1 MRQLASVQRIVDIQ
15 PIPNAD
21 KIECATVLGWK
32 CVVRKGEFKTGD
44 LVLYVEPDSLLPF
57 NPWTGE
63 QLGEKPMRLKTVRM
77 KGQISQGLVLNLSL
91 PLLASANGQ
100 AEGTDV
106 SELLGIKK
114 YEPPPLPPSLAG
126 IARGTF
132 PSFLVKTDETR
143 IQAFPGVITRHADK
157 SFAVTEKLDGSSTSY
172 YWHNILG
179 DGSTYT
185 FGACSRNL
193 DLEPGDAAQ
202 WVVASNLGIREA
214 LTKEQVDN
222 GRNLA
227 LQGELVGPNIQ
238 GNKLGLPTVTWYAFN
253 AYDIRKRSFLSHTEF
268 IEWTERNN
276 IPHVPVIEASFSL
289 QEQTVDSLVQYV
301 TRKSLLNPQVWIEGG
316 VFRPLVEERDPDLGR
331 LSFKAIN
338 PEFLLKYGE

>member
-1 MRQLASVQRIVDIQ
+1 MRQLASIQRIVDIQ

-32 CVVRKGEFKTGD
+32 CVVKKGEFKTGD
-44 LVLYVEPDSLLPF
+44 LVLYIEPDSLLPF

-63 QLGEKPMRLKTVRM
+63 LLGDKPLRLKTVRM
-77 KGQISQGLVLNLSL
+77 KGQISQGLVLNPGL
-91 PLLASANGQ
+91 PQLAAGNWLV
-100 AEGTDV
+100 EGTDV
-106 SELLGIKK
+106 SEVLGIKK

-126 IARGTF
+126 IARGAF

-143 IQAFPGVITRHADK
+143 IQAFPGVIIRHADK
-157 SFAVTEKLDGSSTSY
+157 PFAVTEKLDGASTSY
-172 YWHNILG
+172 YWHDIHG
-179 DGSTYT
+179 DGNTYT

-193 DLEPGDAAQ
+193 DLEFGDAAQ
-202 WVVASNLGIREA
+202 WVVAANLGIREA

-238 GNKLGLPTVTWYAFN
+238 SNKLGLPSITWFAFN
-253 AYDIRKRSFLSHTEF
+253 AYNIRARQFLSHDEF
-268 IEWTERNN
+268 IDWCERNK
-276 IPHVPVIEASFSL
+276 IPHVPVIERGFSL
-289 QEQTVDSLVQYV
+289 AEHTVDSLVKYV

-316 VFRPLVEERDPDLGR
+316 VFRPLVEQQDPDLGR

>member
-1 MRQLASVQRIVDIQ
+1 MRQLASIQRIVDIQ

-32 CVVRKGEFKTGD
+32 CVVKKGEFKTGD

-63 QLGEKPMRLKTVRM
+63 LLGDKPLRLKTVRM
-77 KGQISQGLVLNLSL
+77 KGQISQGLVLNTGL
-91 PLLASANGQ
+91 PQLAAGNWLV
-100 AEGTDV
+100 EGTDV
-106 SELLGIKK
+106 SEVLGIKK
-114 YEPPPLPPSLAG
+114 YEPPPLPEALAG
-126 IARGTF
+126 IARGVF

-143 IQAFPGVITRHADK
+143 IQAFPAVITRHAGK
-157 SFAVTEKLDGSSTSY
+157 SFAVTEKLDGTSTSY
-172 YWHNILG
+172 YWHDRVG
-179 DGSTYT
+179 DGSYA

-193 DLEPGDAAQ
+193 DLEPGNGAQ
-202 WVVASNLGIREA
+202 WTIAANLGLREA

-222 GRNLA
+222 GRSLA

-238 GNKLGLPTVTWYAFN
+238 SNKLKLPSVTWFAFN
-253 AYDIRKRSFLSHTEF
+253 AYDIVRRQFLSHDEVTE
-268 IEWTERNN
+268 WCARNN
-276 IPHVPVIEASFSL
+276 IPHVPVIERGFKL
-289 QEQTVDSLVQYV
+289 DDHNVDSLIKYV
-301 TRKSLLNPQVWIEGG
+301 TRKSLLNPEVWIEGG
-316 VFRPLVEERDPDLGR
+316 VFRPLIEEHDPDLGR